1 MPELKTTDLYI
12 TETVLD
18 TAAEQSLELDFLL
31 PDYEPE
37 IFRVLTTRVTPA
49 VQQLRTSGGRL
60 EVTGVC
66 AVSVLYLG
74 ADPHTLHA
82 VRQSVPFT
90 KSIDLPADGEVQA
103 RCIPRCC
110 HVSARAVS
118 GRRLEVRCGISLRL
132 RAARQ
137 AARPVLCGEGN
148 SGVQLHS
155 RPFPACG
162 RRGYAEKNCTL
173 SEDLAIGDAKP
184 PFGSLLDAAARVQVS
199 ESKLTGGKL
208 IVRGDL
214 ITRVLYCPEAGG
226 PPEPMEWSE
235 PISQILELP
244 DAADDSLISV
254 HACPVTMSFEPVRA
268 EDGCRTLSAEWTVR
282 FTAFCDRNDTVEAAD
297 DGYSCTCEA
306 EPAFETFPVR
316 RAAAA
321 LSETVPV
328 SGLIPASGV
337 DSLLALLPSVGEY
350 ACQQEDGKLVL
361 SGALELTAIFSRGGE
376 IDAAG
381 RTVLFSYALPAGT
394 EGAQLF
400 PALDIQSYA
409 GRIAEGGIE
418 VQASL
423 ALTGALYETEEIRL
437 LTGLTSG
444 DPIEKRAGAALRLI
458 YAQPGE
464 SLWEIAK
471 RAKTPLPAILQEN
484 GLEGDRVSERQML
497 LIPMVSD

>member
-37 IFRVLTTRVTPA
+37 VFRVLTTRVAPA
-49 VQQLRTSGGRL
+49 VQQLRASGGRL

-103 RCIPRCC
+103 RCIPRCY

-118 GRRLEVRCGISLRL
+118 GRRLEVRCGLSLRL

-137 AARPVLCGEGN
+137 VPRPVLCGEGGG
-148 SGVQLHS
+148 GVQLHS

-162 RRGYAEKNCTL
+162 KRGYAEKSCTL
-173 SEDLAIGDAKP
+173 SEDLSIGDAKP
-184 PFGSLLDAAARVQVS
+184 SFGSLLDAAARVQVA
-199 ESKLTGGKL
+199 ESKLTSGKL

-235 PISQILELP
+235 PISQILDLP
-244 DAADDSLISV
+244 DAADDSLLTV

-268 EDGCRTLSAEWTVR
+268 EGGCRTLSAEWTVR
-282 FTAFCDRNDTVEAAD
+282 FTAFCDRNGTVEAAD
-297 DGYSCTCEA
+297 DGYSCACEA
-306 EPAFETFPVR
+306 EPAFETFPVQK
-316 RAAAA
+316 AAAA
-321 LSETVPV
+321 LSETVPAA
-328 SGLIPASGV
+328 GLIPASGV
-337 DSLLALLPSVGEY
+337 DSLLALLPSIGEY

-376 IDAAG
+376 IDAASK
-381 RTVLFSYALPAGT
+381 TVLFAYPLPAGT

-400 PALDIQSYA
+400 PTLDIQSYS
-409 GRIAEGGIE
+409 GRITDGGIE
-418 VQASL
+418 AQASL
-423 ALTGALYETEEIRL
+423 LLTGTLYETKAVKL
-437 LTGLTSG
+437 LTGLALG
-444 DPIEKRAGAALRLI
+444 EPGKRTGAALRLI